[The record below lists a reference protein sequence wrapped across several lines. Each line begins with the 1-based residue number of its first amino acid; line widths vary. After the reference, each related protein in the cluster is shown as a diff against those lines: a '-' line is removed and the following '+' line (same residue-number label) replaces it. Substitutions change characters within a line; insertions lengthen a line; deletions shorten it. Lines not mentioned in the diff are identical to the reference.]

1 MITSLMFFARM
12 QPPTIM
18 HDLII
23 NRMLDD
29 SNLFQ
34 CENIYTFISPKQDKS
49 KNPLS
54 YEYRI
59 QYLKKIYPDLFLVE
73 DSTIKNPF
81 NAICYLGNRGTDI
94 IKIYCGS
101 DRVEDYESFCKYINH
116 SDPKKCIPNIQ
127 KIQIYQIGLD
137 RKENLISS
145 SKARNAVKNKDFESF
160 CQFVIG
166 SFEDKK
172 DLYNQI
178 IKIFDI

>member
-1 MITSLMFFARM
+1 MFFARM

-116 SDPKKCIPNIQ
+116 SDPKKI
-127 KIQIYQIGLD
+127 
-137 RKENLISS
+137 
-145 SKARNAVKNKDFESF
+145 
-160 CQFVIG
+160 
-166 SFEDKK
+166 
-172 DLYNQI
+172 
-178 IKIFDI
+178 